1 MSSFLS
7 VEEEEL
13 LFALFLAPAS
23 RLVWLLEPVCTRASY
38 LELEHRKGLFQ
49 EPADSLEGHPVAD
62 LEQELEQA
70 GTVVAGTTVVGTV
83 VVDTAEAGKAAGTPA
98 VVAVVVVEV
107 VDNPVADNPEHL
119 AVAGEAGSPVGRLV
133 GTAAEAEQ
141 VAGAGFA
148 GSVGYHTE
156 ASELEQGISISL
168 LL

>member
-1 MSSFLS
+1 ML
-7 VEEEEL
+7 E
-13 LFALFLAPAS
+13 PAS
-23 RLVWLLEPVCTRASY
+23 TRASY

-49 EPADSLEGHPVAD
+49 EPADSSEGRPVAD

-70 GTVVAGTTVVGTV
+70 GTVVAGKTVVGTV

-98 VVAVVVVEV
+98 VVAVVVEV
-107 VDNPVADNPEHL
+107 VDNPEHL
-119 AVAGEAGSPVGRLV
+119 AVAEEAGSPVGHLV
-133 GTAAEAEQ
+133 DTAAEAEQ

>member
-23 RLVWLLEPVCTRASY
+23 RLVWLLEPVSTRAWY

-49 EPADSLEGHPVAD
+49 EPAYSLEGRPVAD
-62 LEQELEQA
+62 LEQELEPA

-83 VVDTAEAGKAAGTPA
+83 VVDTAEADKAAGTPA
-98 VVAVVVVEV
+98 VVAVVVEA

-119 AVAGEAGSPVGRLV
+119 AVAEEAGSPVGRLV

-156 ASELEQGISISL
+156 ASELEQGISIFL